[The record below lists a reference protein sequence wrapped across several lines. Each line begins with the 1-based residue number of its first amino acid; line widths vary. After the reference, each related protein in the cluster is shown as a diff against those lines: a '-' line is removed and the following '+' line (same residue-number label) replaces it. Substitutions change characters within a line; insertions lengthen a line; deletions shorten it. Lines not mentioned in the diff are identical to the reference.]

1 MNKYSS
7 KGAQGG
13 FTLIELIV
21 VIVILGILA
30 ATALPKF
37 ADLGAD
43 ARLASLKAAKGAVSS
58 ASSLVHAKV
67 LVKNHTQSTIN
78 MEGVTVSLD
87 DGYPS
92 AGASLA
98 QVAGLS
104 ATDYDFG
111 TVAAGGVQTF
121 KVKGAADESK
131 CAFTYTQ
138 ATSTSAPVIADVT
151 GLDCK

>member
-1 MNKYSS
+1 MNKNF
-7 KGAQGG
+7 KAGNQGG

-37 ADLGAD
+37 ADMGAD

-58 ASSLVHAKV
+58 ASSLVHAKA
-67 LVKNHTQSTIN
+67 LVKNSTAATLD
-78 MEGVTVSLD
+78 MEGVSVAMTN
-87 DGYPS
+87 GYPT
-92 AGASLA
+92 AGTTLA
-98 QVAGLS
+98 AAAGLS
-104 ATDYDFG
+104 STDYDFG
-111 TVAAGGVQTF
+111 TVASGVQTF
-121 KVKGAADESK
+121 KVLGAADPAK

-138 ATSTSAPVIADVT
+138 ATATAAPVIADVS

>member
-1 MNKYSS
+1 MNKIF
-7 KGAQGG
+7 KATNQGG

-43 ARLASLKAAKGAVSS
+43 ARLASLKAAKGAVAS

-67 LVKNHTQSTIN
+67 LVKNENGAKID
-78 MEGVTVSLD
+78 MEGTEVALTNR
-87 DGYPS
+87 YPT

-98 QVAGLS
+98 AVAGLS
-104 ATDYDFG
+104 STDYDFA
-111 TVAAGGVQTF
+111 TVESGVQTF
-121 KVKGAADESK
+121 KVKGAATEAK

-138 ATSTSAPVIADVT
+138 ATATSAPVIADVS